1 MSLNNRLVD
10 PVISARETLQNV
22 FGYSDFRPAQ
32 QAVIEHV
39 VRGGDAL
46 VLMPTGSGKSLCY
59 QVPALVRAG
68 VGVVISPLI
77 ALMQDQVDALKE
89 LGVRASYLNST
100 QTWQDAKAVESALRQ
115 GQLDLLYVAPE
126 RLMTERCLQL
136 LAEVDIALFAIDEAH
151 CVSQWGHDFRP
162 EYLSLS
168 ILQQRWP
175 HVPRIA
181 LTATATEETRVDIAH
196 RLNLDTAQQFISNF
210 DRPNILYQIV
220 EKQDVKRQL
229 KAFITDHHEG
239 DAGIVYAWS
248 RNRVDETAQWL
259 NQHGVRAL
267 PYHAGLSAA
276 IRAEHQSIFL
286 REEGVVMVATI
297 AFGMGIDKPDV
308 RFVAHID
315 MPKSIE
321 GYYQETGRAGR
332 DGLPAEAW
340 LAYGLQDVVQQR
352 RMIDES
358 LADAFVRRRQV
369 AGLDAMLALCEAVVC
384 RRQRLLQYF
393 GQSMPPCGHCDNCL
407 RPPQTWDATIPAQKL
422 LSAIYRLW
430 KERSQRYGSGH
441 LIDIL
446 TGKKTPRVLE
456 QSHDSLTVF
465 GVGADLPA
473 TVWRSVMRQML
484 ALGYL
489 MVDQEGY
496 GTFAMAESSLPV
508 LRGQQALRLRKDIA
522 APLKVSKTTSK
533 ATNGRQKQVLD
544 IPDFAQSFFEVL
556 RQWRAQVA
564 KSHGVPAYV
573 IFHDATLLEI
583 AMECPQ
589 TLEALSQINGVGT
602 RKLDAYG
609 QDILQHLQASK

>member
-1 MSLNNRLVD
+1 MSLNNRLKG
-10 PVISARETLQNV
+10 PVISARETLQHV
-22 FGYSDFRPAQ
+22 FGFSEFRPAQ

-39 VRGGDAL
+39 VQGGDAL
-46 VLMPTGSGKSLCY
+46 VLMPTGGGKSLCY

-100 QTWQDAKAVESALRQ
+100 QTWQHAKDVESALRQ
-115 GQLDLLYVAPE
+115 GQLDLLYIAPE
-126 RLMTERCLQL
+126 RLMTDRCIQMLS
-136 LAEVDIALFAIDEAH
+136 EIEIALFAIDEAH

-168 ILQQRWP
+168 ILHQRWP
-175 HVPRIA
+175 NVPRIA

-196 RLNLDTAQQFISNF
+196 RLNLDAAQHFVSNF

-220 EKQDVKRQL
+220 EKQDAKRQL
-229 KAFITDHHEG
+229 KAFIADHHAG

-248 RNRVDETAQWL
+248 RNRVDETAKWL
-259 NQHGVRAL
+259 SQQGVRAL

-276 IRAEHQSIFL
+276 MRAEHQSIFL

-332 DGLPAEAW
+332 DGLPATAW

-358 LADAFVRRRQV
+358 LADAFVRRRQL

-393 GQSMPPCGHCDNCL
+393 GQSMTPCGHCDNCL

-441 LIDIL
+441 IIDIL
-446 TGKKTPRVLE
+446 MGKKTPRVIE
-456 QSHDSLTVF
+456 QSHDSLSVF
-465 GVGADLPA
+465 GVGADLSA

-496 GTFAMAESSLPV
+496 GTFAMAESSVPV
-508 LRGQQALRLRKDIA
+508 LRGQQSLRLRQDSA
-522 APLKVSKTTSK
+522 APVKASKTVQ
-533 ATNGRQKQVLD
+533 GRQKQALNV
-544 IPDFAQSFFEVL
+544 PDFAQDNFESL

-583 AMECPQ
+583 AIEQPKS
-589 TLEALSQINGVGT
+589 LDDLSEINGVGT

-609 QDILQHLQASK
+609 EDILLHLKA

>member
-1 MSLNNRLVD
+1 VSLNNRLKG
-10 PVISARETLQNV
+10 PVISARETLQHV
-22 FGYSDFRPAQ
+22 FGFSEFRPAQ

-39 VRGGDAL
+39 VQGGDAL
-46 VLMPTGSGKSLCY
+46 VLMPTGGGKSLCY

-100 QTWQDAKAVESALRQ
+100 QTWQDAKDVESALRQ
-115 GQLDLLYVAPE
+115 GQLDLLYIAPE
-126 RLMTERCLQL
+126 RLMTDRCIQMLS
-136 LAEVDIALFAIDEAH
+136 EIEIALFAIDEAH

-168 ILQQRWP
+168 ILHQRWP
-175 HVPRIA
+175 NVPRIA

-196 RLNLDTAQQFISNF
+196 RLNLDAAQHFVSNF

-220 EKQDVKRQL
+220 EKQDAKRQL
-229 KAFITDHHEG
+229 KAFIADHHVG

-248 RNRVDETAQWL
+248 RNRVDETAKWL
-259 NQHGVRAL
+259 SQQGVRAL

-276 IRAEHQSIFL
+276 KRAEHQSIFL

-332 DGLPAEAW
+332 DGLPATAW

-358 LADAFVRRRQV
+358 LADVFVRRRQV

-393 GQSMPPCGHCDNCL
+393 GQSMTPCGHCDNCL

-441 LIDIL
+441 IIDIL
-446 TGKKTPRVLE
+446 MGKKTPRVIE
-456 QSHDSLTVF
+456 QSHDSLSVF
-465 GVGADLPA
+465 GVGADLSA

-496 GTFAMAESSLPV
+496 GTFAMAESSVPV
-508 LRGQQALRLRKDIA
+508 LRGQQSLRLRQDSA
-522 APLKVSKTTSK
+522 APVKASKTVQ
-533 ATNGRQKQVLD
+533 GRQKQALNV
-544 IPDFAQSFFEVL
+544 PDFAQDNFESL

-583 AMECPQ
+583 AIEQPKS
-589 TLEALSQINGVGT
+589 LDDLSEINGVGT

-609 QDILQHLQASK
+609 EDILLHLKA

>member
-1 MSLNNRLVD
+1 VSLKNRLVD
-10 PVISARETLQNV
+10 PVSSARETLQNV

-100 QTWQDAKAVESALRQ
+100 QTWQDTKAVESALRQ

-136 LAEVDIALFAIDEAH
+136 LSEVDIALFAIDEAH

-175 HVPRIA
+175 QVPRMA

-196 RLNLDTAQQFISNF
+196 RLNLDTAQHFISNF

-229 KAFITDHHEG
+229 KVFITDHHAG

-259 NQHGVRAL
+259 SQHGVRAL

-393 GQSMPPCGHCDNCL
+393 GQSMTPCGHCDNCL

-446 TGKKTPRVLE
+446 MGKKTPRVIE

-465 GVGADLPA
+465 GVGADLSA

-508 LRGQQALRLRKDIA
+508 LRGQQVLRLRKDITT
-522 APLKVSKTTSK
+522 PIKVTKT
-533 ATNGRQKQVLD
+533 TNGRQKQVLNV
-544 IPDFAQSFFEVL
+544 PDFAQSFFEVL

-583 AMECPQ
+583 AIECPQ
-589 TLEALSQINGVGT
+589 TLEALSLINGVGT

-609 QDILQHLQASK
+609 QDILQHLQPSK